1 MHARAC
7 VHVLKRWR
15 PDVDAIVVP
24 AGGAGLI
31 AVVSLAMKTLRP
43 EARVL
48 GVEPENVASF
58 QAALAAGK
66 PVFEFKVS
74 DDILRH

>member
-1 MHARAC
+1 MQ
-7 VHVLKRWR
+7 R

-31 AVVSLAMKTLRP
+31 AGVSLMLRP

-48 GVEPENVASF
+48 GVEPENVALF

-66 PVFEFKVS
+66 PVFEFKVR

>member
-31 AVVSLAMKTLRP
+31 AGVSLAMKTLRP

-66 PVFEFKVS
+66 PVFEFKVR

>member
-31 AVVSLAMKTLRP
+31 AGVSLAMKTLRP

-66 PVFEFKVS
+66 PVF
-74 DDILRH
+74 